1 MVFQAP
7 YPSYDPTDKEGFSY
21 ETVQKRWPIIL
32 TGVVNQ
38 IHLENHDLFVDS
50 KQADGKDPQDA
61 KLAEGKALI
70 EKVSKLKYEMGRDH
84 VLEPLS
90 QDGGSHIETYNT
102 GLERLAAISKNTWFT
117 APWLFA
123 ECYLYRLIWSFLLQ
137 TTHWR
142 QYDPFRAQKI
152 DAFQKSG
159 VAIYKIATIIYE
171 LDHEKKN
178 VDENVDSLK
187 VLFQEM
193 VQMCLWGNSIDL
205 SLLTN
210 LSSSDIEHLQAVG
223 KDAQA
228 AREAFILKDDQEPL
242 WSHLKSLKGGRIDF
256 VLDNAGFELF
266 TDLVF
271 ADFLVTHTPYVSK
284 VVMHPKLIPWYVS
297 DVTPSDFSQTL
308 DLLLDDAFLASSS
321 PTEAERRNLRYMVT
335 RWKDYVEQ
343 GIFSLSVPISTPLG
357 EGIGSTADF
366 WTTHLPYWDMKIH
379 DQPLWTD
386 LHLNSSLVIFKGD
399 LNYRKLTGDISW
411 PTSTPF
417 RAAIGPLA
425 GSFPLLSLRT
435 SKADVVAGVSDEV
448 AAQLDKTDKHWRV
461 NGRYALI
468 SFEDK
473 SS

>member
-7 YPSYDPTDKEGFSY
+7 YPSYDPTDKEGY

-32 TGVVNQ
+32 TGIVNQ
-38 IHLENHDLFVDS
+38 LHLENHDLFVNS
-50 KQADGKDPQDA
+50 QPADGNDLQDA

-70 EKVSKLKYEMGRDH
+70 EKVSKLKYEMARDH
-84 VLEPLS
+84 VLEPLP

-102 GLERLAAISKNTWFT
+102 ELERLAAASKNTWFT

-123 ECYLYRLIWSFLLQ
+123 ECYLYRLLWSFLLQ

-142 QYDPFRAQKI
+142 RFDPFRAQKT

-171 LDHEKKN
+171 LDHEKKTAEKN
-178 VDENVDSLK
+178 VDTLK

-193 VQMCLWGNSIDL
+193 VQMCLWQDL

-228 AREAFILKDDQEPL
+228 AREAFILKDDQEPV
-242 WSHLKSLKGGRIDF
+242 WNHLKSLKGERIDF

-335 RWKDYVEQ
+335 RWKGCVDQ
-343 GIFSLSVPISTPLG
+343 GIFSLSVPRSTPLG
-357 EGIGSTADF
+357 EGKGSTADF
-366 WTTHLPYWDMKIH
+366 WTTHFPYWDMKIH
-379 DQPLWTD
+379 DEPLWTE
-386 LHLNSSLVIFKGD
+386 LHLNSSLVIFKEAD
-399 LNYRKLTGDISW
+399 HTCRLTGDISW

-417 RAAIGPLA
+417 RLAIGPLA

-448 AAQLDKTDKHWRV
+448 VAQLDKTDKHWRV
-461 NGRYALI
+461 NGR
-468 SFEDK
+468 
-473 SS
+473 

>member
-7 YPSYDPTDKEGFSY
+7 YPSYDPTNKEGY
-21 ETVQKRWPIIL
+21 ETVQKRWPVIL
-32 TGVVNQ
+32 TGIVNQ
-38 IHLENHDLFVDS
+38 LHLENHDLFVNS
-50 KQADGKDPQDA
+50 QQTDGRDLQEA

-70 EKVSKLKYEMGRDH
+70 EKVSKLKYEMARDH

-102 GLERLAAISKNTWFT
+102 ELERVAAVSKNTWFT

-123 ECYLYRLIWSFLLQ
+123 EYASYRLLWSFLLQ

-142 QYDPFRAQKI
+142 QFDPFRAQKT

-159 VAIYKIATIIYE
+159 VAIFSWVSESDTEIATIVCE
-171 LDHEKKN
+171 LDHEKKTVEQN
-178 VDENVDSLK
+178 ADTLK

-193 VQMCLWGNSIDL
+193 LQMCLWQDL

-210 LSSSDIEHLQAVG
+210 LSSSDIEHLQAIG

-228 AREAFILKDDQEPL
+228 AREAFILKDDQEPV
-242 WSHLKSLKGGRIDF
+242 WNHLKSLKSERIDF

-271 ADFLVTHTPYVSK
+271 ADFLVTHTPYVSN

-308 DLLLDDAFLASSS
+308 DLLLDDGFLASSS

-335 RWKDYVEQ
+335 RWKDYVER
-343 GIFSLSVPISTPLG
+343 GIFSLSIPISTPLG
-357 EGIGSTADF
+357 EGRGSTADF
-366 WTTHLPYWDMKIH
+366 WTTHLPYWDMKLH
-379 DQPLWTD
+379 DEPLWTD

-399 LNYRKLTGDISW
+399 LKLTGDISW
-411 PTSTPF
+411 PTSTLF
-417 RAAIGPLA
+417 RVAIGPLA

-461 NGRYALI
+461 NGR
-468 SFEDK
+468 
-473 SS
+473 

>member
-7 YPSYDPTDKEGFSY
+7 YPSYDPIDKEGY

-38 IHLENHDLFVDS
+38 LHLENHDLFVS
-50 KQADGKDPQDA
+50 LGQADGKDSLEG
-61 KLAEGKALI
+61 KLAEGKSLI
-70 EKVSKLKYEMGRDH
+70 EKVSKLKYEMARDH
-84 VLEPLS
+84 ALESLP
-90 QDGGSHIETYNT
+90 QDGGSQVETYNAE
-102 GLERLAAISKNTWFT
+102 LERLAAISKNTWFT

-142 QYDPFRAQKI
+142 RYDPFRAQKI

-159 VAIYKIATIIYE
+159 VAIYSWVAQLNTEIATIIHE
-171 LDHEKKN
+171 LDHAKKN
-178 VDENVDSLK
+178 IEENVDNLR

-210 LSSSDIEHLQAVG
+210 LSLSDIEHLQAVG

-228 AREAFILKDDQEPL
+228 AREAFILKDDQETA
-242 WSHLKSLKGGRIDF
+242 WDHLKSLKDGRIDF

-284 VVMHPKLIPWYVS
+284 VVMHPKLIPWFVS
-297 DVTPSDFSQTL
+297 DVTPSDFSQTF
-308 DLLLDDAFLASSS
+308 DLLLDDAFLASSC
-321 PTEAERRNLRYMVT
+321 PTEAEKKHLRYMT
-335 RWKDYVEQ
+335 ERWKDYVER

-366 WTTHLPYWDMKIH
+366 WTTHLPYWNMKIH
-379 DQPLWTD
+379 AQSLWTD
-386 LHLNSSLVIFKGD
+386 FHLNSSLVIFKGD
-399 LNYRKLTGDISW
+399 LKLTGDISW
-411 PTSTPF
+411 PTLTPF
-417 RAAIGPLA
+417 RVAIAGPLA

-435 SKADVVAGVSDEV
+435 SKADVVVGVSNEV
-448 AAQLDKTDKHWRV
+448 AAQLNKTDKHWRV
-461 NGRYALI
+461 NGR
-468 SFEDK
+468 
-473 SS
+473 

>member
-7 YPSYDPTDKEGFSY
+7 YPPYDPTDREGY

-38 IHLENHDLFVDS
+38 IHLENHDLFVNS
-50 KQADGKDPQDA
+50 EHADGKDLQED
-61 KLAEGKALI
+61 KLAEGKSLI
-70 EKVSKLKYEMGRDH
+70 EKVSKLKYEMARDYA
-84 VLEPLS
+84 LEPLS

-102 GLERLAAISKNTWFT
+102 ELEQLASISKNTWFT

-137 TTHWR
+137 TAHWR
-142 QYDPFRAQKI
+142 RYDPFRAQKI

-159 VAIYKIATIIYE
+159 VAIYSDSESWVIQWNAEIATIIYE

-178 VDENVDSLK
+178 IEENVDNLK

-193 VQMCLWGNSIDL
+193 MQMCLWGNSIDL

-210 LSSSDIEHLQAVG
+210 LSVSDMEHLQAVG

-228 AREAFILKDDQEPL
+228 AREAFVLKDDQEPL
-242 WSHLKSLKGGRIDF
+242 WNHLKSLKDARIDF

-284 VVMHPKLIPWYVS
+284 VVMHPKLIPWFVS
-297 DVTPSDFSQTL
+297 DVTPSDFSQTF

-321 PTEAERRNLRYMVT
+321 PTEAEKKHLRYMTT
-335 RWKDYVEQ
+335 RWKDYVER
-343 GIFSLSVPISTPLG
+343 GVFSLSVPISTLLG

-366 WTTHLPYWDMKIH
+366 WTSHFPYWDMKIH
-379 DQPLWTD
+379 DEPLWSD

-399 LNYRKLTGDISW
+399 LKLTGDISW

-417 RAAIGPLA
+417 REAIGPLA

-448 AAQLDKTDKHWRV
+448 AAQLDKTDKQWRV
-461 NGRYALI
+461 NGR
-468 SFEDK
+468 
-473 SS
+473 